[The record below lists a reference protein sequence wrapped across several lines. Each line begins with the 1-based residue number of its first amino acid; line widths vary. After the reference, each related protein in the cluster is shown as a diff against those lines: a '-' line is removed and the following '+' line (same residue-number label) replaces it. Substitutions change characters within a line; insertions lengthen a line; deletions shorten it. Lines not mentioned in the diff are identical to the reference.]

1 MKRIISVFLCVCML
15 ISGVGCINPCNVYA
29 SQKSD
34 QTYCMDYERAFWKG
48 YLSSAY
54 KKQKK
59 TKQITFEEYRGMLRT
74 VIRKQQGD
82 IKTFD
87 QKVKKTDRKVTRG
100 EAIIMSWYAA
110 QALHATLEDY
120 DANEV
125 FAKDSFWD
133 SVSAD
138 VLKKE
143 FPTLLKKKV

>member
-15 ISGVGCINPCNVYA
+15 ISGAGCINTCNVYA

-87 QKVKKTDRKVTRG
+87 QKVKKTD
-100 EAIIMSWYAA
+100 
-110 QALHATLEDY
+110 
-120 DANEV
+120 
-125 FAKDSFWD
+125 
-133 SVSAD
+133 
-138 VLKKE
+138 
-143 FPTLLKKKV
+143 

>member
-1 MKRIISVFLCVCML
+1 
-15 ISGVGCINPCNVYA
+15 
-29 SQKSD
+29 
-34 QTYCMDYERAFWKG
+34 MDYERAFWKG

-87 QKVKKTDRKVTRG
+87 QKVKKTDRKLTRG

-110 QALHATLEDY
+110 QALHATFEDY